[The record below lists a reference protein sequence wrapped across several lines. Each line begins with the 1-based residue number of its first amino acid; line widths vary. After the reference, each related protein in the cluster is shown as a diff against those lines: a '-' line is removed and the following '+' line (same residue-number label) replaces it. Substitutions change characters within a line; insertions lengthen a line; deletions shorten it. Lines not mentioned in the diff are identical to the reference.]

1 MIAPH
6 ALLVDMDGTLV
17 DSEGIWLGA
26 ETRLMLELGSDWSA
40 EDQMH
45 CLGGPL
51 ERVIAYMIGKVG
63 GTHDHDELA
72 DRLVDYVRQGL
83 SQSDLGWRQ
92 GMLDLLVQARDAE
105 IPCALVTA
113 SSRTL
118 VNVVLAQLADLLGWA
133 PFQVTVTG
141 DEVGRSKPDP
151 APYQTAARR
160 CGVSTEQSLAF
171 EDSPTGVRSA
181 VAAGCGVIA
190 IPHLGD
196 IDVPGAI
203 CVPTLDGTTI
213 RGLWNLVRSDRIQ
226 DREA

>member
-1 MIAPH
+1 MSLPA

-26 ETRLMLELGSDWSA
+26 ETRVMTELGSDWSA
-40 EDQMH
+40 EDQLH

-72 DRLVDYVRQGL
+72 ERLLDYVRQGL
-83 SQSDLGWRQ
+83 SESNLQWRE
-92 GMLDLLVQARDAE
+92 GMLELLTQARDAH

-113 SSRTL
+113 SSRSL
-118 VNVVLAQLADLLGWA
+118 VNVVLDQLARHLGWE
-133 PFQVTVTG
+133 PFEVTVAG
-141 DEVGRSKPDP
+141 DEVNRSKPNP
-151 APYQTAARR
+151 EPYETAAHR
-160 CGVSTEQSLAF
+160 CGVDTRDALAL

-196 IDVPGAI
+196 IDVAGAVN
-203 CVPTLDGTTI
+203 VPTLEGATI
-213 RGLWNLVRSDRIQ
+213 EDLWRLVGRDRVQ
-226 DREA
+226 N